1 MFYLALYYYL
11 WLLARG
17 YNIPATTVFIFLIFI
32 AHCENAFQGSR
43 CIMKNCKATY
53 ILFNKIPLDVLYL
66 TFAHCMQNVPM
77 NLIQILYFYNTF
89 YGCVSSDHFN
99 AILL

>member
-1 MFYLALYYYL
+1 MLDLAVYYYL

-32 AHCENAFQGSR
+32 AHCDNAFQGSR

-53 ILFNKIPLDVLYL
+53 ILFNKIPRCAVLDICTLYAEL
-66 TFAHCMQNVPM
+66 
-77 NLIQILYFYNTF
+77 
-89 YGCVSSDHFN
+89 S
-99 AILL
+99 